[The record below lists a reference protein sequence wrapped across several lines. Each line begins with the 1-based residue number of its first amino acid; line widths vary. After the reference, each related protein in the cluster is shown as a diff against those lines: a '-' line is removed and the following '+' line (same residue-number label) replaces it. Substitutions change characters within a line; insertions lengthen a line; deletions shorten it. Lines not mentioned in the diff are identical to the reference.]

1 MIEIENVQLYKGDC
15 LEIMKDI
22 PDKSIDMILCDLPY
36 EVSAEK
42 WDNKIDL
49 ILLWKQYK
57 RIIKDNGAIVLTA
70 TNPFASELVMSNKE
84 WFKYEWIWDKEQGTN
99 QFLKDYQPL
108 RKHEQI
114 LVFYKNRPIY
124 NPIMIQSWRRE
135 IKIRQETKDKITGV
149 ESKKKTSYDN
159 KGLKYPTTI
168 LPINRPHWREG
179 RFHSCQKPI
188 LLMQYL
194 IQTYT
199 NENMTVLDNCMGSGT
214 TAIACMNNNRKFIG
228 IELQEDYF
236 NIAKERIE
244 NHKTNQIKNKH

>member
-1 MIEIENVQLYKGDC
+1 MKNEYCNDKVQLYKGDC
-15 LEIMKDI
+15 LEIMRNI

-42 WDNKIDL
+42 WDNRIDL
-49 ILLWKQYK
+49 ELLWEQYK

-84 WFKYEWIWDKEQGTN
+84 WFRYEWIWDKEQGTN

-114 LVFYKNRPIY
+114 LVFYKNRPVY
-124 NPIMIQSWRRE
+124 NPIMVKSWRRE
-135 IKIRQETKDKITGV
+135 IKIRQETNDKITGV
-149 ESKKKTSYDN
+149 ESKEKISYDS
-159 KGLKYPTTI
+159 KGYKYPTTI

-194 IQTYT
+194 IETYT
-199 NENMTVLDNCMGSGT
+199 NEGDVVLDNCMGSGST
-214 TAIACMNNNRKFIG
+214 GVACLNTNRKFIG
-228 IELQEDYF
+228 IEIDDKYF
-236 NIAKERIE
+236 DIACNRINE
-244 NHKTNQIKNKH
+244 YM

>member
-1 MIEIENVQLYKGDC
+1 MQVITDRYSLFKGDC
-15 LEIMKDI
+15 LDVMKNI

-49 ILLWKQYK
+49 NALWKQYK
-57 RIIKDNGAIVLTA
+57 RIVKDSGVIVLTA

-114 LVFYKNRPIY
+114 LVFYKNRPVY
-124 NPIMIQSWRRE
+124 NPIMVKSWRRE
-135 IKIRQETKDKITGV
+135 IKIRQETNDKITGV
-149 ESKKKTSYDN
+149 ESKEKTSYDN
-159 KGLKYPTTI
+159 KGYKYPTTI

-194 IQTYT
+194 IETYT
-199 NENMTVLDNCMGSGT
+199 NKDMTVLDNTMGSGT
-214 TAIACMNNNRKFIG
+214 TGVACLNTDRRFIG

-244 NHKTNQIKNKH
+244 KVI